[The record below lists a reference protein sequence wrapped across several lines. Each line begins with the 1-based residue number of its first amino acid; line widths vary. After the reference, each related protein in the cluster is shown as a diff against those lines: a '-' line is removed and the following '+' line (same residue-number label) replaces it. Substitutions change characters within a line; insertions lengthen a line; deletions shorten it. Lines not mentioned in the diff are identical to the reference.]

1 MIRKSL
7 FACLALGGL
16 LLSGCGGSLALKGVV
31 LLPDDSPAGAANVR
45 TEPQSEEVPT
55 ALDGSFVISKNLVKG
70 KYNIIAT
77 YDDYEGRIDNVIVPS
92 DTLFNIIIGV
102 DKVFE
107 PEVGGGV
114 REIGQSSGKRRTGN

>member
-16 LLSGCGGSLALKGVV
+16 LLAGCGGALTLKGIV

-45 TEPQSEEVPT
+45 TEPQSEQVPT

-70 KYNIIAT
+70 NYNIIAT

-92 DTLFNIIIGV
+92 DTLFNITIGV

-107 PEVGGGV
+107 PEDGGGG
-114 REIGQSSGKRRTGN
+114 RIIRKPRGKVRTGN